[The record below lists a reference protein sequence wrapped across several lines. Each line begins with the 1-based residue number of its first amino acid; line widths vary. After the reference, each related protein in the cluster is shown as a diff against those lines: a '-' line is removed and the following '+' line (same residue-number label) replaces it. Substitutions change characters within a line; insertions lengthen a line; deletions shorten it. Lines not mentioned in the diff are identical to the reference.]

1 MNEPFS
7 AAVITVFICGD
18 VMTGRGIDKILPHP
32 SAPHIYEPYLRDA
45 RRYVELAERVNGPIS
60 KPANLAY
67 IWGDALAVLER
78 MAPDL
83 RLINLETSITTS
95 NDYWRGK
102 GINYRMHPANI
113 PVLGAARIDVCALAN
128 NHVLDW
134 GYAGLAETLRIL
146 HEANISCAGAG
157 RDLAEAAAPAVVEV
171 SGKGRVL
178 VFGFGAETSGIPASW
193 AAGADRPG
201 VNLLPDLSAET
212 LRPLLGRIRA
222 MKRSGDL
229 VVASLHWG
237 GNWGYEI
244 PRQQQEFAH
253 RLVDGAGVD
262 IVHGHSSHHV
272 KGIEVYHG
280 KPIIYGCGDF
290 INDYEGIGGNE
301 EYRGELS
308 LMYFVRMEPVTGTL
322 SALTMVPT
330 RMKQFR
336 IQRASQAETEW
347 LRATLEWEGKKFGTR
362 VELAADATLSLRWD

>member
-1 MNEPFS
+1 MT
-7 AAVITVFICGD
+7 VITLFICGD
-18 VMTGRGIDKILPHP
+18 VMTGRGIDQILPHP

-45 RRYVELAERVNGPIS
+45 RRYVELAERVNGPIPI
-60 KPANLAY
+60 PADFAY
-67 IWGDALAVLER
+67 VWGDALVVLER

-95 NDYWRGK
+95 NDYWQGK

-113 PVLGAARIDVCALAN
+113 PTLGTARIDVCALAN

-134 GYAGLAETLRIL
+134 GYAGLAETLRTL
-146 HEANISCAGAG
+146 HEADISSAGAG
-157 RDLAEAAAPAVVEV
+157 RDLAEAAEPAVMEV

-178 VFGFGAETSGIPASW
+178 VFSFGAESSGIPACW

-212 LRPLLGRIRA
+212 LRPLQGRIRA

-253 RLVDGAGVD
+253 RLVDWAGVD

-290 INDYEGIGGNE
+290 INDYEGISGNE
-301 EYRGELS
+301 QYRGELS

-322 SALTMVPT
+322 AALTMVPT

-336 IQRASQAETEW
+336 IQRASQAEAEW

>member
-1 MNEPFS
+1 VT
-7 AAVITVFICGD
+7 VITLFICGD
-18 VMTGRGIDKILPHP
+18 VMTGRGIDQILPHP

-45 RRYVELAERVNGPIS
+45 RRYVELAERVNGPIPI
-60 KPANLAY
+60 PADFAY
-67 IWGDALAVLER
+67 VWGDALVVLER

-95 NDYWRGK
+95 NDYWQGK

-113 PVLGAARIDVCALAN
+113 PTLGTARIDVCALAN

-134 GYAGLAETLRIL
+134 GYAGLAETLRTL
-146 HEANISCAGAG
+146 HEADISSAGAG
-157 RDLAEAAAPAVVEV
+157 RDLAEAAEPAVMEV

-178 VFGFGAETSGIPASW
+178 VFSFGAESSGIPACW

-212 LRPLLGRIRA
+212 LRPLQGRIRA

-253 RLVDGAGVD
+253 RLVDWADVD

-272 KGIEVYHG
+272 KGIEVYRG

-301 EYRGELS
+301 QYRGELS